1 MTISDLCKLTDLDT
15 KRWQNA
21 ILIIAGGFEDRVS
34 AFLKTISSTGVR
46 LQKVCIIEYTNN
58 IINSSRRHE
67 ILELVTKISS
77 DYVELEID
85 KVTDLSKILFS
96 HEVKSVI
103 VDISAMSH
111 LFVFQILNTIK
122 GCGIMVDIVYFEAQ
136 RYSPERDFYD
146 RLTDDGRLDNSQAF
160 AKYIEL
166 DDSEILYSRDCFLQ
180 QKLEFTGAM
189 EPSKPIYLVAFLPF
203 RRARLQLVLE
213 ELDVEDRFFVIG
225 QPARDDLRW
234 REQLLEVENFDSLEG
249 AVVAKISTLD
259 WRETFNILCKGPGDV
274 NKRGR
279 NNVVL
284 VPLGSKLQTVSC
296 FAFWIH
302 HQDVG
307 IVFSQPKTY
316 YHEKYSSGWGTGY
329 VIPDFFKAITRTI

>member
-1 MTISDLCKLTDLDT
+1 
-15 KRWQNA
+15 
-21 ILIIAGGFEDRVS
+21 
-34 AFLKTISSTGVR
+34 
-46 LQKVCIIEYTNN
+46 
-58 IINSSRRHE
+58 
-67 ILELVTKISS
+67 
-77 DYVELEID
+77 
-85 KVTDLSKILFS
+85 
-96 HEVKSVI
+96 
-103 VDISAMSH
+103 
-111 LFVFQILNTIK
+111 
-122 GCGIMVDIVYFEAQ
+122 MVDIVYFEAQ
-136 RYSPERDFYD
+136 KYSPERDFYD
-146 RLTDDGRLDNSQAF
+146 RLTDGGHLDNAQAF

-234 REQLLEVENFDSLEG
+234 REQLLEVENFDLLEG
-249 AVVAKISTLD
+249 ADVVKISTLD
-259 WRETFNILCKGPGDV
+259 WRETFYILCKGPGDV
-274 NKRGR
+274 SVRGR
-279 NNVVL
+279 NNIVL
-284 VPLGSKLQTVSC
+284 VPLGSKLQTVAC

-316 YHEKYSSGWGTGY
+316 YYEKYSSGWGTGY
-329 VIPDFFKAITRTI
+329 VIPDFFKAIARAI